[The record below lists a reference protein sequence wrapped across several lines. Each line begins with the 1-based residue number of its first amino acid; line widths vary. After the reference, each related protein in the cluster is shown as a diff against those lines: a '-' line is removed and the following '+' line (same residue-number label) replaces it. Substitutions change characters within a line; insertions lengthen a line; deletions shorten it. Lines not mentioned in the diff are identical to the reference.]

1 MHRGAVGAVLSGAF
15 RRHWRGTSNIE
26 HPTLNIEGKREG
38 YLLVEPI
45 VEMLSKDEMNSLVT
59 VFIALFVVTSAWAFE
74 PAGPPPKKT
83 FEWTVNH
90 LTNATFPAVAMDKDT
105 ILTNCIDFMNLS
117 RPAECSVQIDAS
129 AINKEKLRASIQIE
143 IYANNIKVI
152 DFLAKIAEVA
162 QANIVIE
169 TGKVRLIP
177 GNTAPKPGAIES
189 AKKPAQTASP
199 KVPAKPKP

>member
-1 MHRGAVGAVLSGAF
+1 
-15 RRHWRGTSNIE
+15 
-26 HPTLNIEGKREG
+26 
-38 YLLVEPI
+38 
-45 VEMLSKDEMNSLVT
+45 MLSKDEMKSLVA
-59 VFIALFVVTSAWAFE
+59 VFTALFAITSAWAFE
-74 PAGPPPKKT
+74 PAGLPPNKT
-83 FEWTVNH
+83 FEWTVDH

-105 ILTNCIDFMNLS
+105 VLANCIDFMNLS
-117 RPAECSVQIDAS
+117 RPAEYSVQIDAS
-129 AINKEKLRASIQIE
+129 AIDKEKLRAPIQIE

-177 GNTAPKPGAIES
+177 RATEQKPGAIES
-189 AKKPAQTASP
+189 GKKPAQTASP